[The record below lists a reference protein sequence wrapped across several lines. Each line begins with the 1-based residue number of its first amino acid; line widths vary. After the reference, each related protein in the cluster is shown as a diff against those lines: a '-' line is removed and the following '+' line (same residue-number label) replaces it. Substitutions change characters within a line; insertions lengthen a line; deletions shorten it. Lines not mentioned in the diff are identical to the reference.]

1 MARNTR
7 AAAHKGGPS
16 LAARLPGGR
25 CILPA
30 AVRAVVSCALTAARA
45 DCLLRDRR
53 SWAILDRYFVEE
65 INFRSVSMSPRLGWK
80 NRKIPLESELG
91 NLITP
96 TRGWVKFFE
105 VT

>member
-53 SWAILDRYFVEE
+53 SWAILDRYFVGE
-65 INFRSVSMSPRLGWK
+65 INFRSVSMSPRLVGRVEKSQDSARIRTWEFDHS
-80 NRKIPLESELG
+80 NSRLS
-91 NLITP
+91 
-96 TRGWVKFFE
+96 
-105 VT
+105 

>member
-53 SWAILDRYFVEE
+53 SWAARSLFRRGNQFSIGIDVPSTRVEKSQDSARIRTWE
-65 INFRSVSMSPRLGWK
+65 FDHSNSRL
-80 NRKIPLESELG
+80 S
-91 NLITP
+91 
-96 TRGWVKFFE
+96 
-105 VT
+105 